1 MLEFKVRDG
10 KREVVLQFEHSLL
23 SMSKWESKHKKAF
36 FSKIPKTHEV
46 MIEYFQDM
54 LLTPMDPTI
63 VYRLSPEQM
72 DHLTLYIND
81 YPGASS
87 VPKED
92 TKPPLNPET
101 VTSELIY
108 CWLAQLA
115 IPFIP
120 TESWHV
126 NRIVMLIEIKNF
138 KDTPDDQR
146 KKRPAKDVMADWRV
160 ENERRLAMFKTKE

>member
-1 MLEFKVRDG
+1 VLELKVHDG
-10 KREVVLQFEHSLL
+10 DREVVLQFEHSLL
-23 SMSKWESKHKKAF
+23 SMSKWESKHKKPF
-36 FSKIPKTHEV
+36 LSKEPKLHEM

-54 LLTPMDPTI
+54 LLGDSDPDL
-63 VYRLSPEQM
+63 VFRLSPEQL
-72 DHLTLYIND
+72 DHLSLYIND

-92 TKPPLNPET
+92 TKPPLNPEQ

-108 CWLAQLA
+108 YWLTALR

-126 NRIVMLIEIKNF
+126 NRILMLVQITNYKQ
-138 KDTPDDQR
+138 TPEDKR
-146 KKRPAKDVMADWRV
+146 KKRPDKDVMADWRV
-160 ENERRLAMFKTKE
+160 ENERRLKMFKTKE